1 MEEDRPIRFLSYN
14 IHGCVGWDRRET
26 PELTLDVIRKTGA
39 DVVALQEVYDNDDAA
54 LSFLRGLET
63 LPHEA
68 LVYGPTLRRHPGSYG
83 NVLVSRFP
91 VPDLRRVDLSVGGRE
106 PRGAIWAV
114 LQTPHGPVTLV
125 SGHLGLSRAERA
137 AQFRTLDGLFG
148 AGSGGPASAA
158 EILMG
163 DFNEWA
169 PWSRRIRALRRG
181 FDACSRARTF
191 PSVLPL
197 FALDRICVR
206 GRGVTVRFGGLRIS
220 GAGRASDHRPVVADV
235 AFGAGGGRV
244 RVREFRRSPATAG
257 LREGAEGK

>member
-1 MEEDRPIRFLSYN
+1 MGKSGAIRFLSYN

-26 PELTLDVIRKTGA
+26 PELTLEVIRRTGA

-68 LVYGPTLRRHPGSYG
+68 LVYGSTLRRHPGSYG

-91 VPDLRRVDLSVGGRE
+91 LSDVRQVDLSVRGRE
-106 PRGAIWAV
+106 PRGAIRAV
-114 LQTPHGPVTLV
+114 LRTAGGPVTLV
-125 SGHLGLSRAERA
+125 AAHLGLSRAERA
-137 AQFRTLDGLFG
+137 TQFRTLAGLWGDNGTAGG
-148 AGSGGPASAA
+148 AAG
-158 EILMG
+158 EVLMG

-169 PWSRRIRALRRG
+169 PWSRRMRDLRRC
-181 FDACSRARTF
+181 FDVCSRARTF

-206 GRGVTVRFGGLRIS
+206 GPGVTARFDGPRVP
-220 GAGRASDHRPVVADV
+220 GAGRASDHLPLVADV
-235 AFGAGGGRV
+235 RFSRG
-244 RVREFRRSPATAG
+244 
-257 LREGAEGK
+257 